1 MKFQDIHLADQSLY
15 TQLKQMF
22 AARQYSQAIQSLQNT
37 QLTDKVLNA
46 EAINYVTGKLVEVQN
61 LDDPDFSKDLIEVS
75 TTAPADIS
83 SSEVWFQINN

>member
-46 EAINYVTGKLVEVQN
+46 EAMNYVMGKLVEVQN

-83 SSEVWFQINN
+83 SGEVWFQINN